1 MNAVLQ
7 FYGLYVNYR
16 HLALL
21 CDVMTAKGHLMA
33 ITRHGINNQ
42 ETAVLMKC
50 SFEQTADVL
59 FNAAVHAE
67 LDPMKG
73 VSENIVMGQ
82 LAKIGTGCFDLLL
95 DNQKCVA
102 GIDVP
107 NMMAGCQDL
116 GYFYGIQST
125 PEFLSP
131 SAMHSPLLLP
141 SKPKKTSL
149 FADNWDSPSPSVNW
163 NSPFSTPAT
172 PSM

>member
-42 ETAVLMKC
+42 DAAVLMKC

-67 LDPMKG
+67 IDPMKG
-73 VSENIVMGQ
+73 VSENIIMGQ

-95 DNQKCVA
+95 DHQKCLD

-116 GYFYGIQST
+116 GYFYGVQST
-125 PEFLSP
+125 PELLSP
-131 SAMHSPLLLP
+131 SWSPLMLSP
-141 SKPKKTSL
+141 AKPTKTSI
-149 FADNWDSPSPSVNW
+149 FADSWDSPTPSVNW
-163 NSPFSTPAT
+163 NSPFTPSTP
-172 PSM
+172 SN